1 MKILLFAFA
10 MMFATQS
17 PAWHKIIECN
27 NGDLVVDQGDN
38 DPMGRP
44 TFQLVFRGQPLNYFL
59 QQGAID
65 PKDVNEKG
73 EFISWLNTYDSELM
87 GFRTYETETN
97 SMQIYRKYWVSRRL
111 GDVTLR
117 ATVGNHIVGE
127 KERANWYFH
136 NCH

>member
-1 MKILLFAFA
+1 MKFLLFAFA
-10 MMFATQS
+10 ILFATQS
-17 PAWHKIIECN
+17 PAWNKVIECN
-27 NGDLVVDQGDN
+27 NGELVVDQGDN

-44 TFQLVFRGQPLNYFL
+44 TYQLVFRGQALNYFI

-65 PKDVNEKG
+65 AKDVNEKV
-73 EFISWLNTYDSELM
+73 EFITWLNTYDGELM
-87 GFRTYETETN
+87 GFRAYETAAN
-97 SMQIYRKYWVSRRL
+97 GMQIYRNYWVSRQF

-127 KERANWYFH
+127 TERANWHFH